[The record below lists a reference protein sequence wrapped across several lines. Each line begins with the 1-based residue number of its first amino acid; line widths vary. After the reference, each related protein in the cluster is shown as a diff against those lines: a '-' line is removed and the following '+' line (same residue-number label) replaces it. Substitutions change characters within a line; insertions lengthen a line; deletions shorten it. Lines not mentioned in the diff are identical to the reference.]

1 MQGVPPAEALNRV
14 EGKLVPLGQRF
25 HGSDSSFPFS
35 SYNISPAPAAS
46 DKSTMAEYIARLLV
60 EFQLANTDAVPPGW
74 VVRMLARC
82 GIPYVEIW
90 DVFHQMYESQV
101 CDNPCFIEPNS
112 HFSCEGSPVQLTIGC
127 PDTLSRN
134 LRAFPGLVR
143 GGKALSWCI
152 FPCRSHRLCRGT
164 VSPRV
169 GNRGCSEGHARGL

>member
-1 MQGVPPAEALNRV
+1 MQGIPPGEALDRV
-14 EGKLVPLGQRF
+14 ERKFVPLGQRF

-35 SYNISPAPAAS
+35 TYSQSPAPAVFA
-46 DKSTMAEYIARLLV
+46 KSTMTEHIARLLV
-60 EFQLANTDAVPPGW
+60 EFQLANTDVVPSGW

-101 CDNPCFIEPNS
+101 CDNTCFIEPNS
-112 HFSCEGSPVQLTIGC
+112 HFYCKGSPVQLTIGC
-127 PDTLSRN
+127 SDTLSSN

-143 GGKALSWCI
+143 GGKTLSGCI

-164 VSPRV
+164 VSTRT